1 MLEALQMPFFQHA
14 LIAGVLIAVAIGLI
28 GPLTMANKMTFMS
41 GGIAHATYGGVGAA
55 IFFGFSILVGATVAA
70 LVAAAVISFIAYRYA
85 HRADTAIGI
94 VWAVGM
100 AIGVVLS
107 DMTPGYNVDLMSFLF
122 GSILAVGS
130 DDLWLMALFD
140 LVALSLVW
148 YFYYDFLALS
158 FDPVFAKLQGVKT
171 GLLHLLL
178 LILVAMTVVLAM
190 RLVGLIMV
198 IALLTMPSFSSE
210 QYARS
215 LGGMM
220 LFSIFLSIF
229 YIVAGLFVAYLYDLS
244 SGASVILVA
253 ALGTITLFFIKLML
267 RTIRHHPRHQ
277 RRASVRRGGEV

>member
-55 IFFGFSILVGATVAA
+55 IFFGFSILLGATLAA
-70 LVAAAVISFIAYRYA
+70 LLAAAVISVISYRYA

-100 AIGVVLS
+100 AIGVILS
-107 DMTPGYNVDLMSFLF
+107 DLTPGYNVDLMSFLF

-130 DDLWLMALFD
+130 DDLWIMGFFD
-140 LVALSLVW
+140 IVALGLVW
-148 YFYYDFLALS
+148 FFYYDFMALS

-171 GLLHLLL
+171 QLLHLLL
-178 LILVAMTVVLAM
+178 LGLVAITVVLAM

-210 QYARS
+210 RYVKS

-220 LFSIFLSIF
+220 LFSILLSAC
-229 YIVAGLFVAYLYDLS
+229 YIVGGLFFAYWYDLS

-253 ALGTITLFFIKLML
+253 AFGTIALFMMKNTLKFQK
-267 RTIRHHPRHQ
+267 
-277 RRASVRRGGEV
+277 G

>member
-14 LIAGVLIAVAIGLI
+14 LIAGVLIAIAIGLI

-55 IFFGFSILVGATVAA
+55 IFFGFSILAGAAAAA
-70 LVAAAVISFIAYRYA
+70 LMAAAIISFISYRYA

-130 DDLWLMALFD
+130 EDLWLMALFD
-140 LVALSLVW
+140 LLAVFAVW
-148 YFYYDFLALS
+148 YLYYDFMALS
-158 FDPVFAKLQGVKT
+158 FDPIFAKLQGIKT
-171 GLLHLLL
+171 QLLHLLL
-178 LILVAMTVVLAM
+178 LALVAMTVVLAM

-220 LFSIFLSIF
+220 IFSIILSIL
-229 YIVAGLFVAYLYDLS
+229 YIISGLFLAYTYDLS

-253 ALGTITLFFIKLML
+253 AFGTITLFLIKK
-267 RTIRHHPRHQ
+267 IKK
-277 RRASVRRGGEV
+277 VFK

>member
-14 LIAGVLIAVAIGLI
+14 LIAGVLIAVATGLI

-55 IFFGFSILVGATVAA
+55 IFFGFSILIGATLAA
-70 LVAAAVISFIAYRYA
+70 LLAAVVISLISYRYA
-85 HRADTAIGI
+85 HRADTVIGI

-100 AIGVVLS
+100 AIGVILS
-107 DMTPGYNVDLMSFLF
+107 DLTPGYNVDLMSFLF
-122 GSILAVGS
+122 GSILAIGS
-130 DDLWLMALFD
+130 DDLWIMGFFD
-140 LVALSLVW
+140 IAVLGLVW
-148 YFYYDFLALS
+148 YFYYDFMALS

-171 GLLHLLL
+171 QLLHLLL
-178 LILVAMTVVLAM
+178 LGLVAITVVLAM

-210 QYARS
+210 RHVKS

-220 LFSIFLSIF
+220 IFSILLSLI
-229 YIVAGLFVAYLYDLS
+229 YIIAGLFLAYWYDLS

-253 ALGTITLFFIKLML
+253 SLGTIMLFIMRK
-267 RTIRHHPRHQ
+267 TEKVI
-277 RRASVRRGGEV
+277 